1 MYDIKDINII
11 IIMGK
16 IIMYTYLYL
25 VYNYEKLNIV
35 KARDIKLS

>member
-1 MYDIKDINII
+1 MYNINDRNII

-16 IIMYTYLYL
+16 MMYTYLYL
-25 VYNYEKLNIV
+25 LSNYEKVNIL

>member
-1 MYDIKDINII
+1 MYDIKDRNII

-16 IIMYTYLYL
+16 IIIYTYLYL
-25 VYNYEKLNIV
+25 VSNYEKLDIV

>member
-1 MYDIKDINII
+1 MYDINDRNII

-25 VYNYEKLNIV
+25 ISNYEKLNIL
-35 KARDIKLS
+35 KTRDIKPS